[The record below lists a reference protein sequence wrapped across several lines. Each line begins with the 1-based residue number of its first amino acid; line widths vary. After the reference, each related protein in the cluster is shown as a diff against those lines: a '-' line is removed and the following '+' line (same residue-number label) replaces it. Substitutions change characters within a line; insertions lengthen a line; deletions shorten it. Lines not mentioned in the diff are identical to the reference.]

1 MKFQKL
7 VLQSFTK
14 FHKVSIRY
22 EILLFEI
29 LGSLTMTLGGYER
42 GNEHPNSGGIS
53 RVVDM
58 TICLHNSI
66 WYTKLFFG
74 IRQLFLESNTFFG
87 IQIGNRELLLES
99 KMESEIESSKLS
111 LESKTESVEIQ
122 NGIQAFFFESKLESN
137 SKFLESKR
145 NPSVLL
151 GIQNIIHGYGIR
163 CHIYDSGYEKRSK
176 R

>member
-1 MKFQKL
+1 
-7 VLQSFTK
+7 
-14 FHKVSIRY
+14 
-22 EILLFEI
+22 
-29 LGSLTMTLGGYER
+29 MTLGGYER

-58 TICLHNSI
+58 TICLYSSI

-74 IRQLFLESNTFFG
+74 IRQLFLESNTFYK
-87 IQIGNRELLLES
+87 IQIGNRELLFQNTKWNPKQNPQSYLWNPKRNPLKS
-99 KMESEIESSKLS
+99 KMESRL
-111 LESKTESVEIQ
+111 
-122 NGIQAFFFESKLESN
+122 FFLESKLESD